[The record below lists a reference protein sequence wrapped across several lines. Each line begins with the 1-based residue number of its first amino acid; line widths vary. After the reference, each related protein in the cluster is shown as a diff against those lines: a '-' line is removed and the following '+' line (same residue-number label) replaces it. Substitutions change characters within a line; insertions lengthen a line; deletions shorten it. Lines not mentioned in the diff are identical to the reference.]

1 MSARRFKLDGLV
13 AALGK
18 SVALADGTLLASI
31 GSGQARAKSRR
42 TSTGESESQIQCRIM
57 DWWRVMHRQFGVPDE
72 RLLMAFPLAGART
85 PRNGARMKREGL
97 RAGTPDMFL
106 AVGRGSH
113 HGLWIELKKETGVA
127 SPEQKAALIALRSQ
141 GYEAYLCIG
150 YGQAIA
156 AITDYLTH
164 KTTPL

>member
-1 MSARRFKLDGLV
+1 MSAKRFTLDGLMSAV
-13 AALGK
+13 SKGVK
-18 SVALADGTLLASI
+18 LADAKALPSI
-31 GSGQARAKSRR
+31 GAGVSRAKSRKPD
-42 TSTGESESQIQCRIM
+42 GESESQIQCRIM
-57 DWWRVMHRQFGVPDE
+57 DWWRVMHRQFGVAEE

-106 AVGRGSH
+106 SVSRGSR

-127 SPEQKAALIALRSQ
+127 SPEQKAALIALRAQ

-156 AITDYLTH
+156 ALTDYLTT
-164 KTTPL
+164 KTT